1 MILSVLRKN
10 KKKSAFPI
18 KEKRLKNWTNIAWK
32 ERDKTGKENTIGW
45 VIQFQS
51 LSSIFLSRI
60 EIQEVGLIILFAIIC
75 QVGKLQVCEFIVHFD
90 E

>member
-1 MILSVLRKN
+1 MILSVVRKN
-10 KKKSAFPI
+10 KKNPHFQLKRIFQL
-18 KEKRLKNWTNIAWK
+18 KRLKNWTKIAWK
-32 ERDKTGKENTIGW
+32 ERDKTGKENTVGW

-75 QVGKLQVCEFIVHFD
+75 QVGKLQVCSF
-90 E
+90 